1 MTKATPARVV
11 VLTGGIGAGKSMA
24 MTSFERLGVPCLD
37 ADDIS
42 RQLTASHGE
51 AMAEIISHWGPELA
65 CPDGSLNRAV
75 MRDLIFREPPAR
87 QALEAIL
94 HPRVQARAQAFF
106 ESCRAPYLVYVV
118 PLWFEIHGFQRP
130 DWVWRIVT
138 IAAPMQARLDRL
150 DRRSPM
156 PTDVLEGILQRQ
168 SDDQTRAAGADHILH
183 NEGSPAVLD
192 QRVVALHTQLKD
204 DATAYSS

>member
-1 MTKATPARVV
+1 MTRAAPARVV

-24 MTSFERLGVPCLD
+24 MTSFEKLGVPCLD

-51 AMAEIISHWGPELA
+51 AMAEIIARWGPEVA
-65 CPDGSLNRAV
+65 CPDGSLNRPA
-75 MRDLIFREPPAR
+75 MRDLVFREPHAR

-94 HPRVQARAQAFF
+94 HPRVHARAQAFF
-106 ESCRAPYLVYVV
+106 QSCSAPYLVYVV
-118 PLWFEIHGFQRP
+118 PLWFEIHGHHRP

-156 PTDVLEGILQRQ
+156 PMDVLDGILQRQ

-183 NEGSPAVLD
+183 NEDSPAVLD
-192 QRVVALHTQLKD
+192 QRVAALHSRLQD
-204 DATAYSS
+204 DATDRSN